1 MYSNPCMADTDL
13 DSYDDYVE
21 EYIGTSPISVWN
33 SLDTSGIISSSIPS
47 GFSFNNWWDWQ
58 ELIEEHAWNY
68 IHNAVE
74 EDIVTKHQGEIMS
87 EEQLTSSLRCD
98 LLKRRSSEIWEV
110 KTSSYAKEPKKQ
122 LGLDQ
127 YIIKTSPS
135 NDYAFWRTVVGI
147 VIIGGTVAEYF
158 LSGGIGVTDDA
169 ASFALA
175 YKLIFG

>member
-1 MYSNPCMADTDL
+1 MADTDL

-74 EDIVTKHQGEIMS
+74 EDIVTKHKGEIMS
-87 EEQLTSSLRCD
+87 EVQLTSSLRCD

-110 KTSSYAKEPKKQ
+110 KTSS
-122 LGLDQ
+122 
-127 YIIKTSPS
+127 
-135 NDYAFWRTVVGI
+135 
-147 VIIGGTVAEYF
+147 
-158 LSGGIGVTDDA
+158 
-169 ASFALA
+169 
-175 YKLIFG
+175 

>member
-33 SLDTSGIISSSIPS
+33 SLDTSGIISSSMQS

-74 EDIVTKHQGEIMS
+74 EDIITKHQGEIMS
-87 EEQLTSSLRCD
+87 EEQL
-98 LLKRRSSEIWEV
+98 
-110 KTSSYAKEPKKQ
+110 TSSYAKEPKKQ

-127 YIIKTSPS
+127 YTPKTSPS
-135 NDYAFWRTVVGI
+135 NDYAFWGTVVGI
-147 VIIGGTVAEYF
+147 VIIG
-158 LSGGIGVTDDA
+158 VTDDT

>member
-33 SLDTSGIISSSIPS
+33 SLDTSGIISSSMQS
-47 GFSFNNWWDWQ
+47 GFSFNNWWNWQ

-87 EEQLTSSLRCD
+87 EEQLTSS
-98 LLKRRSSEIWEV
+98 
-110 KTSSYAKEPKKQ
+110 YAKEPKKQ

-127 YIIKTSPS
+127 YTPKHPHQTIM
-135 NDYAFWRTVVGI
+135 R
-147 VIIGGTVAEYF
+147 
-158 LSGGIGVTDDA
+158 
-169 ASFALA
+169 
-175 YKLIFG
+175 FGEQ

>member
-1 MYSNPCMADTDL
+1 
-13 DSYDDYVE
+13 
-21 EYIGTSPISVWN
+21 
-33 SLDTSGIISSSIPS
+33 
-47 GFSFNNWWDWQ
+47 
-58 ELIEEHAWNY
+58 
-68 IHNAVE
+68 
-74 EDIVTKHQGEIMS
+74 MS

-135 NDYAFWRTVVGI
+135 NDYAFGGTVVGI
-147 VIIGGTVAEYF
+147 VIIGGTVAEDF

>member
-74 EDIVTKHQGEIMS
+74 EDIVTNTKEKSCQKSNLHLHMPKSQKSNWDWISIHQKHPHQTIMRFGE
-87 EEQLTSSLRCD
+87 Q
-98 LLKRRSSEIWEV
+98 
-110 KTSSYAKEPKKQ
+110 
-122 LGLDQ
+122 
-127 YIIKTSPS
+127 
-135 NDYAFWRTVVGI
+135 
-147 VIIGGTVAEYF
+147 
-158 LSGGIGVTDDA
+158 
-169 ASFALA
+169 
-175 YKLIFG
+175 